1 MIVKTFARGIG
12 AGRGPVD
19 YCISTF
25 VAVVDP
31 ITKKKTGEIKER
43 TPPPVIMRGD
53 PSETVKL
60 IDSSQNI
67 WKYTSGV
74 IAFADTDAPT
84 LEEQN
89 AVIDSF
95 EEMAFAGLE
104 KDQYLSLWVK
114 HEHEGNVEL
123 HFVTPRTEL
132 ATGKALNIA
141 PPGHEKTFDVW
152 RDSLNY
158 SKNWASPR
166 EPERKKLVKRD
177 DDQLKNDAA
186 RLRAGLPLGDP
197 KQLLTDH
204 LLARDV
210 KNRADVV
217 RELRSLDL
225 EITRTGVDYL
235 SVRLEPGAK
244 PIRLKGPLYE
254 STFQADTAKP
264 TLRYRN
270 TADDAKRAKSASTE
284 LARIVEARSLHN
296 RKRYPYPVDITP
308 NQRLQRTY
316 ERAKSSVIASAFSAH
331 EAASTRDA
339 AFERASAELE
349 RCIEHQRSSTTAAT
363 QRASEEAE
371 RAIEEVERTTRG
383 TSDIVERCIEQQRSS
398 TTAAQRASEEVEH
411 QRSSTTASTQRASEE
426 AERIVERASE
436 EFERT
441 TTRIVVRAIEK
452 AERTTTRET
461 SDIVGR
467 AIKEFERCI
476 KQQQQRSSRTTER
489 AIENAE
495 REIRDTTDILERAS
509 WRVERASK
517 GAKRCIEQHQQRS
530 AGFTNEGF
538 KSAIDVAIR
547 IFDELKRKI
556 EQFLTPSLPVPVLLT
571 THEPPQAEPVV
582 PAAPSFSPPAPST
595 QNWPALRSYLIET
608 RRFSA
613 DLVDELHEAGYVY
626 ADQFANAVFV
636 LDSSR
641 GVALQSTV
649 DDSFYYL
656 RVEKGAFTLLG
667 SEQVAFTE
675 SCIDAISFRELGYE
689 GEIVSTCGLS
699 AASVRELADQYRK
712 IGYKIVAAYDDDA
725 MSDAIGADLHIV
737 PEGATTWNAELVL
750 KDSHDVNDEA
760 AAEPER
766 PEREPETQQ
775 IIRKR
780 PGY

>member
-43 TPPPVIMRGD
+43 IPPPVIMRGD
-53 PSETVKL
+53 PSETIKI
-60 IDSSQNI
+60 IDSSQNT

-74 IAFADTDAPT
+74 IAFADSDAPT

-104 KDQYLSLWVK
+104 KDQYKCLWVK

-132 ATGKALNIA
+132 ATGKSLNIA

-217 RELRSLDL
+217 RELRSLGL

-235 SVRLEPGAK
+235 SVRPEPGAK

-254 STFQADTAKP
+254 STFQAETAKP

-270 TADDAKRAKSASTE
+270 TADDAKRAKSASAE

-296 RKRYPYPVDITP
+296 RKRYPYPVVTP

-339 AFERASAELE
+339 AFERASTELE

-363 QRASEEAE
+363 QRA
-371 RAIEEVERTTRG
+371 IEE
-383 TSDIVERCIEQQRSS
+383 
-398 TTAAQRASEEVEH
+398 
-411 QRSSTTASTQRASEE
+411 
-426 AERIVERASE
+426 
-436 EFERT
+436 
-441 TTRIVVRAIEK
+441 
-452 AERTTTRET
+452 AERTTTREIRET
-461 SDIVGR
+461 S
-467 AIKEFERCI
+467 
-476 KQQQQRSSRTTER
+476 
-489 AIENAE
+489 
-495 REIRDTTDILERAS
+495 EI
-509 WRVERASK
+509 VERASEPLAATAYSV
-517 GAKRCIEQHQQRS
+517 AKPSDWAKHRIELEQSKSDAALHGFDS
-530 AGFTNEGF
+530 ASEQLERGIESTIGGFNQTYDEFKRRLKRGF
-538 KSAIDVAIR
+538 DQAYEEFYRNIEKFLIR
-547 IFDELKRKI
+547 I
-556 EQFLTPSLPVPVLLT
+556 
-571 THEPPQAEPVV
+571 
-582 PAAPSFSPPAPST
+582 
-595 QNWPALRSYLIET
+595 
-608 RRFSA
+608 
-613 DLVDELHEAGYVY
+613 
-626 ADQFANAVFV
+626 
-636 LDSSR
+636 SR
-641 GVALQSTV
+641 
-649 DDSFYYL
+649 
-656 RVEKGAFTLLG
+656 
-667 SEQVAFTE
+667 
-675 SCIDAISFRELGYE
+675 
-689 GEIVSTCGLS
+689 
-699 AASVRELADQYRK
+699 
-712 IGYKIVAAYDDDA
+712 
-725 MSDAIGADLHIV
+725 
-737 PEGATTWNAELVL
+737 P
-750 KDSHDVNDEA
+750 
-760 AAEPER
+760 EPE
-766 PEREPETQQ
+766 PLEPTTPKLKL
-775 IIRKR
+775 RR
-780 PGY
+780 